1 MNLLSGHTQRPVTA
15 VLVESQKFYYIYRD
29 TPARAAVGQHD
40 IVELQLAQ
48 GETVL
53 GARLLDQ
60 EGGLAVVL
68 LTQKRLIVHILTLPV
83 VSV

>member
-1 MNLLSGHTQRPVTA
+1 MLI
-15 VLVESQKFYYIYRD
+15 ESQKFYYIYRK
-29 TPARAAVGQHD
+29 TPARAATGMHD

-48 GETVL
+48 GEMVL
-53 GARLLDQ
+53 GSRLLDQ

-68 LTQKRLIVHILTLPV
+68 LTQHRLIVHILNFP